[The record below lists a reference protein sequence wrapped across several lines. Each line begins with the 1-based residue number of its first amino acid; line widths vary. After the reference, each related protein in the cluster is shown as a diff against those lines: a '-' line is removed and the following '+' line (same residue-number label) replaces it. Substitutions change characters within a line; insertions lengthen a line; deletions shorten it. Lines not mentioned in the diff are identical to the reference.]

1 MCLNLVLF
9 RLFQAF
15 GYTPCQFALRKFS
28 SRLRIAPAETPKH
41 KVEKAFDSVR
51 QRRNEDFN
59 VVALF
64 DDSLKQFIEKLLTC
78 RRRRQ

>member
-9 RLFQAF
+9 RLFQPF

-28 SRLRIAPAETPKH
+28 SRLRIAPADIQSTKLKKLLILCARGETK
-41 KVEKAFDSVR
+41 
-51 QRRNEDFN
+51 DFN

-78 RRRRQ
+78 RQRRQ